1 VNVDDLERELL
12 RDARQELAPSNADR
26 ERHEAQLLARLG
38 GGSGGGASGL
48 GLAGAGSLGGAGP
61 LGGAGGVGSLSRGA
75 GLLASLK
82 ESRFTMLGVG
92 LIVGAMVGGWFGFG
106 VGRRVHDAELT
117 RATIEVAAPAP
128 SVEAGAA
135 AEPRAAPEITETPP
149 EVGEAPASELAEAPA
164 PAVDG
169 APSNARTRP
178 SSGARSSGARKSAP
192 APALSS
198 SLAEEVAM
206 LQRARRA
213 LAAENGALALGL
225 VEELDERF
233 PKGVLIEER
242 SATRVLSLCKLGRT
256 DEARQTA
263 RAFLERYPGSVYAE
277 RVRSSCA
284 AERAE

>member
-1 VNVDDLERELL
+1 MNLDDLERELL
-12 RDARQELAPSNADR
+12 RGARRELAPSNADR

-38 GGSGGGASGL
+38 GGSGGGAGGL
-48 GLAGAGSLGGAGP
+48 GLAGGAPLGSAGGAG
-61 LGGAGGVGSLSRGA
+61 SISRGA
-75 GLLASLK
+75 GLFASLR

-92 LIVGAMVGGWFGFG
+92 LVVGAMVGGWFGFG
-106 VGRRVHDAELT
+106 LGRREHDAV
-117 RATIEVAAPAP
+117 RARASAEIAAAPAP
-128 SVEAGAA
+128 SIGAGAA
-135 AEPRAAPEITETPP
+135 AEPRAAPEVAETPP
-149 EVGEAPASELAEAPA
+149 EVGEAPAAESSEPPA

-169 APSNARTRP
+169 APPNARARP
-178 SSGARSSGARKSAP
+178 SLGARAPRKSAP
-192 APALSS
+192 PLAPGS

-242 SATRVLSLCKLGRT
+242 SATRVLSLCKLERT

-263 RAFLERYPGSVYAE
+263 RSFLERYPGSVYAE
-277 RVRSSCA
+277 RVRNSCA

>member
-1 VNVDDLERELL
+1 VNLDDLERELL
-12 RDARQELAPSNADR
+12 RGARRELAPSNADR

-38 GGSGGGASGL
+38 GGSGTGSGGGASGL
-48 GLAGAGSLGGAGP
+48 GLAGAAP
-61 LGGAGGVGSLSRGA
+61 LGGPGGVGSLSRGA

-106 VGRRVHDAELT
+106 MGRRAHDAELA
-117 RATIEVAAPAP
+117 RASVEVAAAPTP
-128 SVEAGAA
+128 SVEATAV
-135 AEPRAAPEITETPP
+135 AEPRAAPELVETPP
-149 EVGEAPASELAEAPA
+149 EVSEAPASESSGPLAPV
-164 PAVDG
+164 VDG
-169 APSNARTRP
+169 ASSTARTRASTKTAVAP
-178 SSGARSSGARKSAP
+178 RKNTPASG
-192 APALSS
+192 S

-242 SATRVLSLCKLGRT
+242 SATRVLSLCKLERT
-256 DEARQTA
+256 DEARHTA

-277 RVRSSCA
+277 RVRNSCA
-284 AERAE
+284 AERTE